1 MKKHM
6 KNTFTREHLL
16 FLRKQTRQKAV
27 VHVTQIGVLLLL
39 LCLWELAAT
48 MGWID
53 SFITSSPSRIWRTL
67 KELIGN
73 GTLFHHAWV
82 STLETLA
89 GFAIGTV
96 LGYFAAIV
104 LWWNNFLKEVFEPYV
119 VVLNSLPKIAL
130 GPIIIIWVGTG
141 KAAIITMA
149 VLISVVITTIT
160 VLNGFLET
168 DKDKVLL
175 LRSMRATRLQ
185 VFVKLVAPANVPT
198 LMATLKINVGMAWI
212 GSIMGEYLVS
222 KEGLGYLLVY
232 GSQVFRLD
240 LVMTCTIVLCA
251 LAGVMYAVVAI
262 LEKIVVKN
270 YRGSV

>member
-1 MKKHM
+1 M

-16 FLRKQTRQKAV
+16 YLRSQRTRKIL
-27 VHVTQIGVLLLL
+27 VHVAQIGVLILALS
-39 LCLWELAAT
+39 LWEIAARLE
-48 MGWID
+48 WID
-53 SFITSSPSRIWRTL
+53 SFITSSPSRIWNTL
-67 KELIGN
+67 VELIDN
-73 GTLFHHAWV
+73 GTLLRHALV

-89 GFAIGTV
+89 GFAIGTI
-96 LGYFAAIV
+96 LGYLIAVI
-104 LWWNNFLKEVFEPYV
+104 LWWNTFLKDVFEPYV

-130 GPIIIIWVGTG
+130 GPIIIIWAGTG
-141 KAAIITMA
+141 KASIITMA

-160 VLNGFLET
+160 ILNGFVAT

-175 LRSMRATRLQ
+175 LRSMRANKFQIFT
-185 VFVKLVAPANVPT
+185 KLVAPSNVPT

-240 LVMTCTIVLCA
+240 VVMTCTIVLCA
-251 LAGVMYAVVAI
+251 LAGIMYAIVAL
-262 LEKIVVKN
+262 LEKIVVKK
-270 YRGSV
+270 Y